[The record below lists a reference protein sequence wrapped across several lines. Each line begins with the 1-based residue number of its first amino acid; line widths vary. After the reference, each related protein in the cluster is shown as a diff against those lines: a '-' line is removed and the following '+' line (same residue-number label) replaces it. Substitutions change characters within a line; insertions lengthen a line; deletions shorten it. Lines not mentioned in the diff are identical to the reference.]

1 MKVRPRFTGAPLLLL
16 AGTLACWIVLSDAT
30 SDNSIAV
37 LLGGAVALAG
47 LLGVLRY
54 IRKG

>member
-16 AGTLACWIVLSDAT
+16 AGTLACWIVLSDM
-30 SDNSIAV
+30 SSNNPLAV
-37 LLGGAVALAG
+37 LLGSAAALAG